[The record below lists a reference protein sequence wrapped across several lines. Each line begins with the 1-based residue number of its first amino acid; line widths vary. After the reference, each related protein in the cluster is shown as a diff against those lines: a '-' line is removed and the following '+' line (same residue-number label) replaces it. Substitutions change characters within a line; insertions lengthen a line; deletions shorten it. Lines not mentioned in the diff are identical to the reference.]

1 MIKSPGRHE
10 HIINFRKYKDK
21 QMLISNNT
29 KTQGQ
34 TEMLISNNTK
44 TQGQMDVYK

>member
-1 MIKSPGRHE
+1 
-10 HIINFRKYKDK
+10 
-21 QMLISNNT
+21 MLISNNT